1 MTPCGD
7 PILEGITGLVLVGW
21 QRISREPMA
30 WLLALAQVH
39 LPHLGPLP

>member
-1 MTPCGD
+1 MTPCGAR
-7 PILEGITGLVLVGW
+7 ILEGPTGLVLVGW
-21 QRISREPMA
+21 QRISSEPLA